1 MVERSNEHRLDPAFC
16 AGEVAAVV
24 NAVDSPRRTPTQVA
38 VVIPAKDEADL
49 IAATVRAC
57 QALPH
62 VDLVVV
68 VDDGSS
74 DGTGREAVAAGA
86 EVIRHQTN
94 SGKSAAMT
102 SGAAWAAAADAGGPP
117 RALLFVDADLG
128 ESASTLA
135 PLIVPVVEGTAD
147 LTVAVIP
154 RSHSSKGAGRAVRL
168 ARNEIRRRTG
178 VEITQPLNG
187 MRCLTRAAYD
197 AAAPL
202 ARGWG
207 VETGMLLSVLGAG
220 LRVVEVPVDFTHRAS
235 GPDWAGRRHRARQL
249 RDIASV
255 VARSRLSRH

>member
-1 MVERSNEHRLDPAFC
+1 MALPTA
-16 AGEVAAVV
+16 VAA
-24 NAVDSPRRTPTQVA
+24 
-38 VVIPAKDEADL
+38 VIPAKDEADRV
-49 IAATVRAC
+49 AATVA
-57 QALPH
+57 AVAGLPH

-68 VDDGSS
+68 VDDGST
-74 DGTGREAVAAGA
+74 DATADLAAAAGA
-86 EVIRHQTN
+86 RVVRHATN
-94 SGKSAAMT
+94 QGKAAAMT
-102 SGAAWAAAADAGGPP
+102 SGARSVAAADDPAGAP
-117 RALLFVDADLG
+117 RALLFVDADLQA
-128 ESASTLA
+128 SAAALA
-135 PLIVPVVEGTAD
+135 PLIAPVLSGQAD
-147 LTVAVIP
+147 VTVANIP
-154 RSHSSKGAGRAVRL
+154 RENSSRGGGRAVRL
-168 ARNEIRRRTG
+168 AQREIARASG
-178 VEITQPLNG
+178 VTVNQPLNG